1 MSSCSRPNG
10 AAGDAP
16 VGWHRGGPGV
26 PPTIGDQTLTV
37 LATWWLGKDL
47 MKALPDI
54 SDATIGPEGCLYLI
68 SDKGSSI
75 ARLADALDPAGG
87 KVDAAAIWRIEGSP
101 ENAEG
106 LVILE
111 DGTPLVAIDTKSP
124 KANLL
129 RLESL
134 PLG

>member
-1 MSSCSRPNG
+1 
-10 AAGDAP
+10 
-16 VGWHRGGPGV
+16 
-26 PPTIGDQTLTV
+26 
-37 LATWWLGKDL
+37 